1 MTIRTPLLLA
11 VALSSG
17 GLISA
22 QVNDPQT
29 NWEEHCARCHAKDG
43 SGETKPGRKLKLQDY
58 RDPAVQAT
66 FSDEEIVQLMV
77 DGITNKRGKQEMPS
91 YTEKMTMEEMQ
102 ALIPYVRS
110 LASPGA

>member
-1 MTIRTPLLLA
+1 MNIRTLLLLTT
-11 VALSSG
+11 ALSSG
-17 GLISA
+17 GVVFA
-22 QVNDPQT
+22 QAGDPQA
-29 NWEEHCARCHAKDG
+29 NWEEYCARCHAKDG

-66 FSDEEIVQLMV
+66 FSDEEMIQLMV

-102 ALIPYVRS
+102 ALVPYVRS
-110 LASPGA
+110 LASPGS